1 MHFYIKRKEESKTMF
16 FQKDIE
22 TMPRKSIEK
31 IQLERLKW
39 LVDYCS
45 RNVKFY
51 HDRLERAGVTADK
64 IKSLEDIQYIPYTTK
79 EDIRDNYPFGLFGQ
93 PVNKIIRIHASSG
106 TTGKPTVVGYTKND
120 IENWSDCMA
129 RLCMAAG
136 ASEDD
141 IIQIAF
147 GYGLFTGALGLHYGL
162 EKIGATVVPTSS
174 GNTEKQIMLM
184 QDFKTSGLVSTP
196 SYAQYIGETAKEMGV
211 IDKINLRLGLFG
223 SEGCTEEM
231 RSQIEK
237 TLGLFATDNYGMSEL
252 MGPGVSGECELRCGM
267 HINEDH
273 FLAEVIDPHTLQVLP
288 RGAQGEL
295 VVTTLSKEGIPMLR
309 YRTKDITKIDYEPCK
324 CGRTFARMAK
334 IMGRTDDMLKIRGV
348 NVFPSQIESVLMGFE
363 QIAPHYQLV
372 ITRSNFSDHLE
383 VKVELADS
391 SLLENYTAL
400 ESLRCSIHHNLKTVL
415 GIETKVSLV
424 EHKSLERFQGK
435 AKRILDLRSQ

>member
-1 MHFYIKRKEESKTMF
+1 MF
-16 FQKDIE
+16 FQKYAE
-22 TMPRKSIEK
+22 TMSRKQIEE
-31 IQLERLKW
+31 IQLNRLKW
-39 LVDYCS
+39 LGDYCCK
-45 RNVKFY
+45 NIPFY
-51 HDRLERAGVTADK
+51 HDRLEKAGVTAEK
-64 IKSLEDIQYIPYTTK
+64 IKTLDDIQYIPYTTK
-79 EDIRDNYPFGLFGQ
+79 DDIRDNYPFGLFGQ
-93 PVNKIIRIHASSG
+93 PIKNIVRIHASSG

-120 IENWSDCMA
+120 LDNWSDCMA

-136 ASEDD
+136 ATDED
-141 IIQIAF
+141 IVQIAF

-184 QDFKTSGLVSTP
+184 QDFQTTALVATP
-196 SYAQYIGETAKEMGV
+196 SYAQFIGETAKEMGV
-211 IDKINLRLGLFG
+211 IDNLNLKLGLFG

-231 RSQIEK
+231 RNQVEK

-252 MGPGVSGECELRCGM
+252 MGPGVSGECHLRCGM

-273 FLAEVIDPHTLQVLP
+273 FIAEIIDPTTLEVLP
-288 RGAQGEL
+288 RGSQGEL
-295 VVTTLSKEGIPMLR
+295 VVTTLTKEGIPMLR

-348 NVFPSQIESVLMGFE
+348 NVFPSQIESVLMGFD

-372 ITRSNFSDHLE
+372 ITRENFSDRLE
-383 VKVELADS
+383 VKVELADG
-391 SLLENYTAL
+391 SLLENYAGL
-400 ESLRCSIHHNLKTVL
+400 EQLRNLIHHNLKTVL
-415 GIETKVSLV
+415 GIDTKVSLV

-435 AKRILDLRSQ
+435 AKRIIDLRKQ

>member
-1 MHFYIKRKEESKTMF
+1 MF
-16 FQKDIE
+16 FQKDAE
-22 TMPRKSIEK
+22 TMPRKQIEE

-39 LVDYCS
+39 LVDYCLK
-45 RNVKFY
+45 NIPFY
-51 HDRLERAGVTADK
+51 HDRLEKAGITAEK
-64 IKSLEDIQYIPYTTK
+64 IKTLDDIQYIPYTTK
-79 EDIRDNYPFGLFGQ
+79 DDIRDNYPFGLFGQ
-93 PVNKIIRIHASSG
+93 PINKIVRIHASSG
-106 TTGKPTVVGYTKND
+106 TTGKPTVVGYTQND
-120 IENWSDCMA
+120 LDNWSDCMA

-136 ASEDD
+136 ATDED
-141 IIQIAF
+141 IVQIAF

-184 QDFKTSGLVSTP
+184 QDFQTTALVATP
-196 SYAQYIGETAKEMGV
+196 SYAQFIGETAKEMGV
-211 IDKINLRLGLFG
+211 IDKLNLKLGLFG

-231 RSQIEK
+231 RSQVEK

-252 MGPGVSGECELRCGM
+252 MGPGVSGECHLRCGM

-273 FLAEVIDPHTLQVLP
+273 FIAEVIDPATLEVLP
-288 RGAQGEL
+288 KGSQGEL
-295 VVTTLSKEGIPMLR
+295 VVTTITKEGIPMLR

-348 NVFPSQIESVLMGFE
+348 NVFPSQIESVLMGFD

-372 ITRSNFSDHLE
+372 ITRENFSDRLE
-383 VKVELADS
+383 VKVELADG
-391 SLLENYTAL
+391 SLLENYAGL
-400 ESLRCSIHHNLKTVL
+400 EQLRNSIHHNLKTVL
-415 GIETKVSLV
+415 GIDTKVSLV

-435 AKRILDLRSQ
+435 AKRIVDLRNQ